1 MSFPIGSWP
10 DLPAALIAEVKAFVR
25 IAHDADDAAIDTFLR
40 SAAGLCEDFTGQML
54 IARSVTDMLPA
65 WQAWQKLKRLPVQA
79 IVSVE
84 TVEADGSSSLLAVD
98 DYAID
103 IDSEGLGWVR
113 LREESDASPIRIQYS
128 CGLVVDWDELPAGLR
143 QGIVRLA
150 GYLYAN
156 RDGVDVGG
164 PPRAVTALW
173 RPFRRMRVA

>member
-1 MSFPIGSWP
+1 MSFPIADWP

-25 IAHDADDAAIDTFLR
+25 IEHDADDVAIGAFLR
-40 SAAGLCEDFTGQML
+40 SAASLCEDFTGQML

-65 WQAWQKLKRLPVQA
+65 CRAWQKLKRLPVHS

-84 TVEADGSSSLLAVD
+84 ALAVDGIASVLEID

-103 IDSEGLGWVR
+103 IDSDGIGSIR
-113 LREESDASPIRIQYS
+113 LHRDNGASRMRIRYS
-128 CGLVVDWDELPAGLR
+128 CGLVADWDELPAGLR

-156 RDGVDVGG
+156 RDGVDAGG
-164 PPRAVTALW
+164 PPSAVTALW
-173 RPFRRMRVA
+173 RPYRRMRLA

>member
-25 IAHDADDAAIDTFLR
+25 IDHDADDAAIDTFLR

-54 IARSVTDMLPA
+54 IVRSVTDMLPA

-84 TVEADGSSSLLAVD
+84 TVEADGSSSLLAVE
-98 DYAID
+98 DYAVD

-113 LREESDASPIRIQYS
+113 MREESDASRMRVVYS
-128 CGLVVDWDELPAGLR
+128 CGLAADWDGIPAGLR

-156 RDGVDVGG
+156 RDGVDAVG

-173 RPFRRMRVA
+173 RPYRRMRIA

>member
-10 DLPAALIAEVKAFVR
+10 DLPPALIAEVKAFVR
-25 IAHDADDAAIDTFLR
+25 IDHDADDAAIDTFLR

-54 IARSVTDMLPA
+54 ITRTVTDLLPA

-79 IVSVE
+79 IISVE
-84 TVEADGSSSLLAVD
+84 AVEVDGTSSLLAVE

-113 LREESDASPIRIQYS
+113 MRQDNDASRMRVVYS
-128 CGLVVDWDELPAGLR
+128 CGLAANWDDLPAGLR

-156 RDGVDVGG
+156 RDGVDVSG

-173 RPFRRMRVA
+173 RPYRRMRMV

>member
-1 MSFPIGSWP
+1 MSFPVAQWP
-10 DLPAALIAEVKAFVR
+10 DLPASLIAEVKAFVR
-25 IAHDADDAAIDTFLR
+25 IDHDADDDAIAAFLR
-40 SAAGLCEDFTGQML
+40 SAAGLCEDFTGLML
-54 IARSVTDMLPA
+54 IARSVTDVLPA

-84 TVEADGSSSLLAVD
+84 AVEADGSAALLAVD

-113 LREESDASPIRIQYS
+113 MREESDASRIRIVYS
-128 CGLVVDWDELPAGLR
+128 CGLAADWDQLPAGLR

-156 RDGVDVGG
+156 RDGVDIGG
-164 PPRAVTALW
+164 PPSAVTALW
-173 RPFRRMRVA
+173 RPYRRMRIA